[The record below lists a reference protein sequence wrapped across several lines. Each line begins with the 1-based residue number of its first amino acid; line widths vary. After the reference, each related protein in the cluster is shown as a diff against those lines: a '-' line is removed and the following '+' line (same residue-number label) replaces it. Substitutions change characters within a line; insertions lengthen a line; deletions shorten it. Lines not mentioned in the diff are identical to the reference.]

1 MITVEKIEQVSH
13 EVCNSGAVAAN
24 HGEFFTF
31 RATLT
36 DGRVILV
43 HTSSTGAPTFEPE
56 VDDDLAEE
64 IFAELPE

>member
-1 MITVEKIEQVSH
+1 MKIERISH
-13 EVCNSGAVAAN
+13 EIHNSGAVAHN
-24 HGEFFTF
+24 DGEFETF
-31 RATLT
+31 RVRLD

-56 VDDDLAEE
+56 VDEDLAAE